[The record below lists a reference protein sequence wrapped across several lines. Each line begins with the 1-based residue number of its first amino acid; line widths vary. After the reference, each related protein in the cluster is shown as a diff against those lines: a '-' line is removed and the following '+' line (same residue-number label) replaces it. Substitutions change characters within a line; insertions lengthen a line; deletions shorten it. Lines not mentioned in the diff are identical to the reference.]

1 MLSQKTKKSRFNFG
15 SRYQLKDSNWSIIFG
30 IFSVIIFIISCVYS
44 WINRG
49 EAGLLVGVLGIIAM
63 LVNAYGFALAVKSLK
78 GDDIYF
84 LTALIGV
91 VLNGLMFAAYIILMI
106 VGFMV

>member
-1 MLSQKTKKSRFNFG
+1 MLNQKIKKVNFSFG
-15 SRYQLKDSNWSIIFG
+15 ARNQLKDSNWSIIFG
-30 IFSVIIFIISCVYS
+30 IFSVIIFIVSCIYS
-44 WINRG
+44 GINRG
-49 EAGLLVGVLGIIAM
+49 EAGLLVGFFGIISM
-63 LVNAYGFALAVKSLK
+63 VINGYGFWLAVKSLK

-91 VLNGLMFAAYIILMI
+91 ILNGLMFAAYVILMI

>member
-1 MLSQKTKKSRFNFG
+1 MLSQRIKKVNFG
-15 SRYQLKDSNWSIIFG
+15 FGAHNQLKDSNWSIIFG
-30 IFSVIIFIISCVYS
+30 IFSIILFIASCVIS
-44 WINRG
+44 GVNRG
-49 EAGLLVGVLGIIAM
+49 EAGLLVGIFGIIAM
-63 LVNAYGFALAVKSLK
+63 LINGYGFILAVKSLK

-91 VLNGLMFAAYIILMI
+91 VLNGLMFAAYVILMI

>member
-1 MLSQKTKKSRFNFG
+1 MLNQRIKKVNFRLG
-15 SRYQLKDSNWSIIFG
+15 ARNQLKDSGWSILFG
-30 IFSVIIFIISCVYS
+30 VFSGILFIGACVYS
-44 WINRG
+44 GINRG
-49 EAGLLVGVLGIIAM
+49 EAGLLVGALGIIAM
-63 LVNAYGFALAVKSLK
+63 IADIYGFYLAVKSLK

-91 VLNGLMFAAYIILMI
+91 VLNGLMFALYIILMI

>member
-1 MLSQKTKKSRFNFG
+1 MLSQRIRKVNFSLG
-15 SRYQLKDSNWSIIFG
+15 GRNQLKDSNWSIIFG
-30 IFSVIIFIISCVYS
+30 IFSVILFVVSCVIS
-44 WINRG
+44 GINRG
-49 EAGLLVGVLGIIAM
+49 EAGLLVGVFGIVSM
-63 LVNAYGFALAVKSLK
+63 LVNGYGFGLAVKSLK

-91 VLNGLMFAAYIILMI
+91 ILNGLMFAAYVILMI

>member
-1 MLSQKTKKSRFNFG
+1 MLSQRTKKGKFSFE

-30 IFSVIIFIISCVYS
+30 IFSVVIFVVSCVYS
-44 WINRG
+44 GINRG
-49 EAGLLVGVLGIIAM
+49 EAGILVGVLGIIAM
-63 LVNAYGFALAVKSLK
+63 IVNAYGFALAVKSLK

-84 LTALIGV
+84 LTALVGV

>member
-1 MLSQKTKKSRFNFG
+1 MLTQKIKKSRFNFG
-15 SRYQLKDSNWSIIFG
+15 SRHQLKDSNWSIIFG
-30 IFSVIIFIISCVYS
+30 IFSIILFVVSCVFS
-44 WINRG
+44 GINRG
-49 EAGLLVGVLGIIAM
+49 EAGLLVGVFGIVAM
-63 LVNAYGFALAVKSLK
+63 IVNIYGFALAVKSLK

-91 VLNGLMFAAYIILMI
+91 VMNGLMFAAYIILMI

>member
-1 MLSQKTKKSRFNFG
+1 MLNQRIKKVNFRLG
-15 SRYQLKDSNWSIIFG
+15 ARNQLKDSGWSILFG
-30 IFSVIIFIISCVYS
+30 VFSVLLFIGACIYS
-44 WINRG
+44 SINRG
-49 EAGLLVGVLGIIAM
+49 EAGLLIGAFGIIAM
-63 LVNAYGFALAVKSLK
+63 IVNIYGFSLAIKSLK

-91 VLNGLMFAAYIILMI
+91 VLNGLMFALYIILMI

>member
-1 MLSQKTKKSRFNFG
+1 MLSQRIKKNRFNFG
-15 SRYQLKDSNWSIIFG
+15 SRYKLKDSNWSIIFG
-30 IFSVIIFIISCVYS
+30 IFSVILFITACVYS
-44 WINRG
+44 GINRG
-49 EAGLLVGVLGIIAM
+49 EAGLLVGVFGIISM
-63 LVNAYGFALAVKSLK
+63 LVNGYGFWLAVKSLK

-91 VLNGLMFAAYIILMI
+91 VLNGLMFAAYVILMI

>member
-1 MLSQKTKKSRFNFG
+1 MLSQRTKKGKFSFG

-30 IFSVIIFIISCVYS
+30 IFSVVIFVVSCVYS
-44 WINRG
+44 GINRG

-63 LVNAYGFALAVKSLK
+63 IVNAYGFALAVKSLK

-84 LTALIGV
+84 LTALVGV